1 MRKLTALATLAL
13 LSLGACSDDD
23 PVAPTPKGRVRVV
36 HAITGVATTDILFG
50 TDIKKADL
58 AFKGVHE
65 NAATPVGNATIK
77 VRKAD
82 ATADLVSV
90 AQAIEN
96 GKAYTIIAFGTE
108 ATPQSLALAE
118 DLAAPAAGKAKVR
131 VAHAAAAQGAVDMY
145 VLEDAEELEDADPTK
160 ANLAMKAASDYVVVD
175 GGDYDVIL
183 TAPGTK
189 DVLLTIANVQL
200 AAGKVVTLVAT
211 EKAAGG
217 APLESVT
224 LIDR

>member
-1 MRKLTALATLAL
+1 MRKITALVALAL
-13 LSLGACSDDD
+13 TSLAACSDDD
-23 PVAPTPKGRVRVV
+23 GTNPIPQGRVRVV
-36 HAITGVATTDILFG
+36 NAITGMQAADVLFG

-58 AFKGVHE
+58 AFKGVYE
-65 NAATPVGNATIK
+65 NAATPVGTTTIK

-90 AQAIEN
+90 PQAVAN
-96 GKAYTIIAFGTE
+96 GKGYTIVAFGTE
-108 ATPQSLALAE
+108 AAPQSLAIAE

-131 VAHAAAAQGAVDMY
+131 VAHAAAAQGAVDVY
-145 VLEDAEELEDADPTK
+145 VLEDADDLEDADPTK
-160 ANLAMKAASDYVVVD
+160 ANLAKKAASDYAVVD
-175 GGDYDVIL
+175 GGTYVVIL
-183 TAPGTK
+183 TAAGNKTP
-189 DVLLTIANVQL
+189 VLTVPNVQL

-224 LIDR
+224 LVDR

>member
-23 PVAPTPKGRVRVV
+23 PVSPTPKGRVRVV
-36 HAITGVATTDILFG
+36 HAITGVAATDVLFG
-50 TDIKKADL
+50 TDMQKADL

-77 VRKAD
+77 VRKAN

-90 AQAIEN
+90 GQAVEN

-108 ATPQSLALAE
+108 AAPQSLALGE

-131 VAHAAAAQGAVDMY
+131 VAHAAAAQGAVDVY
-145 VLEDAEELEDADPTK
+145 VLGDGDDIDDAEPTK
-160 ANLAMKAASDYVVVD
+160 ANLAMKAASDYAVVD
-175 GGDYDVIL
+175 GGTYDVIL
-183 TAPGTK
+183 TTPGTK
-189 DVLLTIANVQL
+189 TAVLTIADVQL